1 MTGVLEGRAAKESS
15 PGSRIPSLDG
25 IRAIAVLLVIFHH
38 LLGTDGFPISRRGIG
53 SLDLGNLGVRIF
65 FVLSGFLITG
75 LLLRE
80 HDRTGSVSLRHFYF
94 RRSLR
99 IFPAFY
105 VFLAFLW
112 LVNGWLVALDPQDF
126 THAATF
132 TENYNTCCRNSYTAH
147 TWSLG
152 VEEQFYLLWP
162 ALIVL
167 AGTRRAMLAAAGFI
181 VAAPLIR
188 LGIWYFVPEWR
199 WGIATRF
206 ETVGDALAVG
216 CLLAGWRDRLYA
228 SRAYRRILESRW
240 MVLIPLGV
248 VALAGLDRP
257 RVEALASITLMNLGI
272 AISIDWCVRNH
283 AGRIGS
289 VLNWRPMVLV
299 GVASYS
305 LYLWQSPF
313 LNRDSSTLAASF
325 PLNLVLLGVATLAS
339 YHLVE
344 RPALALRQRLEQRW
358 AGRPP
363 LGSVLTRRQAEE
375 A

>member
-1 MTGVLEGRAAKESS
+1 M
-15 PGSRIPSLDG
+15 
-25 IRAIAVLLVIFHH
+25 FHH
-38 LLGTDGFPISRRGIG
+38 LLGTDGFPLARRSLGG
-53 SLDLGNLGVRIF
+53 LDLGNLGVRIF

-75 LLLRE
+75 LLIRE
-80 HDRTGSVSLRHFYF
+80 RERHGTISLRHFYF

-126 THAATF
+126 VHAATF
-132 TENYNTCCRNSYTAH
+132 TENYNTCCRNDYTAH

-162 ALIVL
+162 ALLVL
-167 AGTRRAMLAAAGFI
+167 AGTRRATFAAAGFV

-188 LGIWYFVPEWR
+188 LGIWYLVPEWR

-216 CLLAGWRDRLYA
+216 CLLAAWRDRLHSNPVYL
-228 SRAYRRILESRW
+228 RLLESRW
-240 MVLIPLGV
+240 MLLVPLGV
-248 VALAGLDRP
+248 LALAGLDRP
-257 RVEALASITLMNLGI
+257 RIHGLAGITLMNLGI
-272 AISIDWCVRNH
+272 AISIDWCVRNPG
-283 AGRIGS
+283 GRIGRA
-289 VLNWRPMVLV
+289 LNWGPAVYV
-299 GVASYS
+299 GAASYS

-313 LNRDSSTLAASF
+313 LNRHSDTIAASF
-325 PLNLVLLGVATLAS
+325 PLNLVLLTIAALAS
-339 YHLVE
+339 YHFVE
-344 RPALALRQRLEQRW
+344 RPVLALRQHLENRW
-358 AGRPP
+358 RRREARKPVI
-363 LGSVLTRRQAEE
+363 GSTLAPSRVEE